1 VSSTRPAAVIVLA
14 AGEGTRMKS
23 ATPKVL
29 HRLGG
34 RSLIGH
40 VVVAARALQPEHLL
54 VVVGHSRDQVTEH
67 LAGLDPDAVAVV
79 QEEQRGTGHAVRI
92 ALDSRP
98 ALDGTVVVLP
108 GDAPLQTTETLTRL
122 VNEHDQRGSA
132 ATVLSAVVPDPT
144 GYGRVLRDAAGV
156 VTGIVEHKDA
166 TGAQRTVAE
175 INSGT
180 YAFDAKLLRDA
191 IGRLTTD
198 NVQGEE
204 YLTDVLGLLSSD
216 GRPVDALAAEDY
228 HETLGCNDR
237 VQLAALARLLRDR
250 IVEQW
255 MRDGV
260 SVLDPATTWIDVD
273 VTLEPDAV
281 VHPNTQL
288 HGNTAVGRG
297 AEVGP
302 DCTLYDTV
310 VGPAAHVVRAHCVNA
325 EIGPEAQVGP
335 YSYLRPGAVLGR
347 GAKVGAFVEVKA
359 SRIGTGSKVP
369 HLSYVGDATIGER
382 SNVGA
387 ATVFVNYDGM
397 TKHRTTVGDHV
408 RIGSDTMLVAP
419 VSIGDGAY
427 TAAGSVVTD
436 DVPPGAMAVARARQR
451 NVEGW
456 VERRR
461 AGTPAAEAARAA
473 NQRKSASSQLPTGQ
487 REREDGDGDAD
498 VTND

>member
-1 VSSTRPAAVIVLA
+1 VSPRVAVVLA
-14 AGEGTRMKS
+14 AGKGTRMRS
-23 ATPKVL
+23 ALPKVL
-29 HRLGG
+29 HRAAG
-34 RSLIGH
+34 RPLLNW
-40 VVVAARALQPEHLL
+40 VLDTARAAGCPRIL
-54 VVVGHSRDQVTEH
+54 VVVGHGAERVREEVDGRGVEWI
-67 LAGLDPDAVAVV
+67 L
-79 QEEQRGTGHAVRI
+79 QEEQRGTGHALRI

-108 GDAPLQTTETLTRL
+108 GDAPLQTTETLARL
-122 VNEHDQRGSA
+122 VTEHDQRGSA

-191 IGRLTTD
+191 LGRLTTD

-204 YLTDVLGLLSSD
+204 YLTDVLGLLSGD

-250 IVEQW
+250 IVERW

-281 VHPNTQL
+281 LRPNTHLQ
-288 HGNTAVGRG
+288 GTTAVGRG

-310 VGPAAHVVRAHCVNA
+310 VGPAARVVRAHCVSA
-325 EIGPEAQVGP
+325 EIGPDAEVGP

-369 HLSYVGDATIGER
+369 HLSYVGDATIGDHT
-382 SNVGA
+382 NIGA
-387 ATVFVNYDGM
+387 ATVFVNYDGIE
-397 TKHRTTVGDHV
+397 KHHTTIGRHARTGADN
-408 RIGSDTMLVAP
+408 MFVAP
-419 VSIGDGAY
+419 VEVGDGAY
-427 TAAGSVVTD
+427 TAAGSVITE
-436 DVPPGAMAVARARQR
+436 DVPPGAMAVARGKQR

-461 AGTPAAEAARAA
+461 AGTASAAASAAAR
-473 NQRKSASSQLPTGQ
+473 KT
-487 REREDGDGDAD
+487 EEDGAPTSQGAD
-498 VTND
+498 E